1 LDRAD
6 TESGWC
12 GPISARAHLGQSH
25 GAAGNWTKAGLI
37 SSFARAILGNEDSM
51 DDCRPVF
58 YMFDQ
63 ADHCW
68 QICAARVRATRVKS
82 QILGQWKRK
91 STVRQIGLNDRPI
104 GRSGLAPDG
113 SDFKR
118 RDFDFE
124 RRELI
129 IDRQRC
135 FWSLH

>member
-1 LDRAD
+1 MVRTHFRPRAPG
-6 TESGWC
+6 TV
-12 GPISARAHLGQSH
+12 ARR
-25 GAAGNWTKAGLI
+25 AGNWDQGWQLC
-37 SSFARAILGNEDSM
+37 RAILGNEDSM
-51 DDCRPVF
+51 GCRPVI

-68 QICAARVRATRVKS
+68 QICAARVRPTRVKS
-82 QILGQWKRK
+82 QILGRWKRK

-104 GRSGLAPDG
+104 GRSSLAPDG